1 MIDLIK
7 RSTKD
12 TPLTWNDLDD
22 NWAQIEDSL
31 NALGSQQLYS
41 VHSTTVLNSCAAN
54 GTNTHTVN
62 IRIRVLNDVQSVPML
77 RGCVVLNGKIALA
90 GESMGMFLGNVYPL
104 VGNTVTN
111 SDIGYILQIGVD
123 QYPATVGI
131 YFWDEKGNYAAPY
144 SYIIDENPCAF
155 VNLVS
160 CLTGLN
166 VATFGRT
173 LDFTVQVNG
182 SDTYKLE
189 YFDGDAWQDLHTFT
203 TAESEVSLSVPIADS
218 IPTGL
223 QQIRVVDV
231 SNGAISNTLD
241 VLLNYSDWYAWHLP
255 AVSECDGTQKLT
267 MTYNIG
273 RMPASTLVL
282 EYDSPAGG
290 WETLA
295 TYEFDTPMQMPY
307 AGGETMDVAIP
318 AGTYNFRLRNLL
330 TGSVL
335 LNEGVDIIACEDV
348 ELDIEITTADVAC
361 AEATGY
367 MRKLNLQLELNV
379 GSGDYKVQVYYAGY
393 WDDMHEFSHTTGT
406 ALVDFYVPSSLPWG
420 THNIRIID
428 IANDATSNEVSVVLA
443 YTDSYEWTTA
453 PTAYCDGST
462 QKLDAALTFSNTPA
476 SALILEVY
484 AAGTWVELSST
495 EVPATGSNAT
505 SLGSPITIAESL
517 DGTYNVRLRNT
528 ITGNSILTTDVAFAS
543 CAL

>member
-7 RSTKD
+7 RSTKE

-31 NALGSQQLYS
+31 NALGNQQLYS
-41 VHSTTVLNSCAAN
+41 IQDVTH
-54 GTNTHTVN
+54 TNTCASSGVN
-62 IRIRVLNDVQSVPML
+62 SHVLSAHVRLLGNVQGVPML
-77 RGCVVLNGKIALA
+77 RGCVILNGKVTVV
-90 GESMGMFLGNVYPL
+90 GESMKMFLGNTYPL
-104 VGNTVTN
+104 ASNDVTN
-111 SDIGYILQIGVD
+111 VAAGYDVDIETD
-123 QYPATVGI
+123 QYPATINV
-131 YFWDEKGNYAAPY
+131 YMWDEKGNYAAPY
-144 SYIIDENPCAF
+144 TYIIDENPCAF

-160 CLTGLN
+160 CVTGLN
-166 VATFGRT
+166 AATFGRT

-182 SDTYKLE
+182 SDTYKLQ

-231 SNGAISNTLD
+231 SNGAISNTVE

-348 ELDIEITTADVAC
+348 ELDIEIATADVVC

-428 IANDATSNEVSVVLA
+428 IANDTTSNEVSVVLA

-495 EVPATGSNAT
+495 EVPATGSNTT
-505 SLGSPITIAESL
+505 SLGSPITIAEPL
-517 DGTYNVRLRNT
+517 DGTYNVRLRNN
-528 ITGNSILTTDVAFAS
+528 ITGNSILATDVEFTS